1 MGMQTPVNRFDMLR
15 LVFAGLVFV
24 FHAIALPD
32 LWPKMPVELAFGEI
46 AELSIQG
53 FFVISGALVY
63 GSLTRS
69 KGLAD
74 YAGKRL
80 RRLYPAYFVVVLVP
94 ALVALALAPE
104 AIRSVG
110 AYVGANLIFL
120 NFLAP
125 DLPGFF
131 GNQRFTAVN
140 GALWTLK
147 IEVLFY
153 LVLPVLGWMLALVRR
168 WKWVLLGAIYV
179 AAEAWRA
186 YWLAGDGMY
195 DSAIARQLPGQM
207 SFFVAGVTLWLMW
220 DGLKPVPWILF
231 WVGAAIVA
239 LTFWSDLF
247 IMLRAIGLGL
257 AIASLALGR
266 GPQVNAARHGD
277 VSYGLYIV
285 HFPVLQTLIAA
296 GVFAFHPALG
306 LAASFIIVLALS
318 FAMWHLIEKRALRQ
332 SSHYRQAAQTP

>member
-1 MGMQTPVNRFDMLR
+1 MDMQVSMNRFDMLR

-24 FHAIALPD
+24 YHAIALPG
-32 LWPKMPVELAFGEI
+32 LWAKMPIELVFGEI
-46 AELSIQG
+46 AELAIQG

-63 GSLTRS
+63 GSLMRS

-80 RRLYPAYFVVVLVP
+80 RRLYPAYIVVVLVP
-94 ALVALALAPE
+94 AFVALALTPA
-104 AIRSVG
+104 AIKSVG

-131 GNQRFTAVN
+131 DGQRFAAVN

-147 IEVLFY
+147 IEVMFY
-153 LVLPVLGWMLALVRR
+153 LVLPILGWLVALAGR
-168 WKWVLLGAIYV
+168 WKWVLLGSIYV

-186 YWLAGDGMY
+186 YWLAGHGGY
-195 DSAIARQLPGQM
+195 DLAIARQLPGQM
-207 SFFVAGVTLWLMW
+207 SFFVVGMVMWLMW
-220 DGLKPVPWILF
+220 DRLKPAPWGLF
-231 WVGAAIVA
+231 WGGVVILA
-239 LTFWSDLF
+239 LTVWSDAL
-247 IMLRAIGLGL
+247 IPLRGIGLGL
-257 AIASLALGR
+257 VIAALAFGR
-266 GPQVNAARHGD
+266 GPQVNAARYGD
-277 VSYGLYIV
+277 VSYGLYII
-285 HFPVLQTLIAA
+285 HFPIVQTFIAA

-318 FAMWHLIEKRALRQ
+318 FAMWHHVEKRALRQ